1 MTGKNAE
8 IGAISRKLAGIYRK
22 YGYLPYK
29 MSRFEEYELYMRN
42 KEFLISDQVITFTD
56 TNGRLMALKPDV
68 TLSVIRNIDPEP
80 GQVAKV
86 YYSENV
92 YRVSGRSGVFSELMQ
107 TGLEAIGAVDN
118 VLICE
123 VLHLAAESLNA
134 VSDSWVLDVTGL
146 DILTKALDG
155 ITQDEGIRKELLE
168 CVGRKNPHGLKA
180 IAQEKLPEAEAEK
193 IDALSKLAEL
203 YGAPAKVL
211 AEAEAL
217 CKVLGAEAEF
227 KAFAEILSGF
237 GAEAANGLRVDFS
250 AVSDMN
256 YYNGIVFR
264 GFVEGVPER
273 VLSGGQYDRLMEK
286 LSRRSR
292 ALGFAVY
299 LDALERV
306 AGANQTAEKPDVDAV
321 LCYRDTA
328 MAADVWKALEEL
340 TQICGGSARAVPE
353 TQLSGVEFTY
363 GRLFSL
369 RGGALFELKCGKTV
383 QNCGETAQKS
393 GEAEQ
398 K

>member
-1 MTGKNAE
+1 MNDNNAE
-8 IGAISRKLAGIYRK
+8 IGAISGKLAGIYRK

-56 TNGRLMALKPDV
+56 TNGKLMALKPDV

-107 TGLEAIGAVDN
+107 TGLEAIGEVDG

-123 VLHLAAESLNA
+123 VLHLAAESLKA
-134 VSDSWVLDVTGL
+134 VSDSWVLDVTGP
-146 DILTKALDG
+146 DILNRALDG
-155 ITQDEGIRKELLE
+155 ITADEGIRGELLE
-168 CVGRKNPHGLKA
+168 CVGRKNPHGLKE
-180 IAQEKLPEAEAEK
+180 IAREKAPQAETEK
-193 IDALSKLAEL
+193 IEALCGLAGL
-203 YGAPAKVL
+203 YGTPDKVL
-211 AEAEAL
+211 KEAEAL
-217 CKVLGAEAEF
+217 CRTLGAETEF
-227 KAFAEILSGF
+227 KAFSDVLRGLGE
-237 GAEAANGLRVDFS
+237 EVANGLRVDFS

-273 VLSGGQYDRLMEK
+273 VLSGGQYDRLMRK
-286 LSRRSR
+286 LARRSR

-299 LDALERV
+299 LDALERRPG
-306 AGANQTAEKPDVDAV
+306 AGQAAEKPDIDAV
-321 LCYRDTA
+321 ICYGPEEPA
-328 MAADVWKALEEL
+328 EGVWKAEKEL
-340 TQICGGSARAVPE
+340 AERCAGTVRAVPE
-353 TQLSGVEFTY
+353 KQLSGAGFTY
-363 GRLFSL
+363 ERLFSL
-369 RGGALFELKCGKTV
+369 RNGALFELKCG
-383 QNCGETAQKS
+383 EAQ
-393 GEAEQ
+393 Q